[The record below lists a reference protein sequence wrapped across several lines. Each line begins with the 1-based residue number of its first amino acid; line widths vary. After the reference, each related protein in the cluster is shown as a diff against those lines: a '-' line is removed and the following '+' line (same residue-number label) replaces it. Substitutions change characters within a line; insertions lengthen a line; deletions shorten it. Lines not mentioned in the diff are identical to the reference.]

1 MTADTNKNKVKV
13 TLESTKLILKYLPTF
28 FLYKSNVISE
38 YRKNIDLDVNLK
50 KSIKDNKL
58 SYEQFLHAQ
67 INQSAYDG
75 FDIHFDVIN
84 KEDDKFKFNFV
95 NKATQKKALYPY
107 EVRKS
112 IIIQN
117 DKTKAREFSI
127 KNIEKQLFDVDFHNI
142 DFSKINNDLGDLS
155 EKFIN
160 MVDFKLEVVNIDLLS
175 ELHKGNL
182 GSSARDVYRSINDL
196 SHLNNVSNDMLEK
209 DKNMLKN
216 ALKLKRITTI
226 PLFTNFDNNSSI
238 KFNFYTDA
246 KFELKDNIVKLK
258 DTTLAFNY
266 EISTTE
272 FQKTLN
278 VFRHEPSNVLKEALY
293 SPNKGSVR
301 FTLVYDLF
309 DVKSNAKYHEIP
321 SEVFDIEHYHYKNN
335 NYKTEGYQLLLAH
348 PEVKL
353 EGIASTEGVPVKV
366 KDIDFDNSKI
376 AAPNDSW
383 YNNIPTTKI
392 SRYKKTVSFEIDK
405 IVNKLFKLNIEENYT
420 EINTFSGVSDY
431 VHYKIDT
438 FYNHLNKS
446 KNEEVKIDVMKR
458 MFEVRKRAGIKP
470 ANNLIQKSY
479 PTYSKSIG
487 KNIFESLS
495 ASGLDVSLKQ
505 KNSSLEFETKK
516 AIKKKGEETSKTINV
531 AAATEALGNYKTF
544 LYISKN
550 NNVTASDVGSDSD
563 ALWDELSTDMQ
574 RTNFSNEGISF
585 GDFIKDAKAEIE
597 NVRLIDN
604 FAVLNNVSEDH
615 PLGKVNLINDP
626 HISYPNGSFS
636 IVKSHRR
643 GNVQPRLL
651 MLIRK
656 ATIALKRKFN
666 NKIEKVIINSR
677 SSMDIPTWVQI
688 ATINATEY
696 STNKKAN
703 KIKKIE
709 EIKKI
714 IPGLGIE
721 EKNYNKFI
729 NILAGRYRN
738 KLDNN
743 HSGGYGVD
751 IKIKL
756 KTTGAQKFM
765 CLWKP
770 NTDKDFEIA
779 AYFSKVCKMLGANGI
794 GAAVFYADY
803 PEPVVYKSKRPPLN
817 LKPGLTQY
825 EGHFITENSTYIR
838 KKNTQNWNEIHID
851 ILKDNETLLNYLE
864 NNSDNF
870 KNEIFDKFSLKTK
883 KAKQNLASNLRGW
896 GQDFTSNSIETW
908 LSNAIGVRNRKLNKN
923 KNSKFISTTFDRSFD
938 ISGESD
944 LTHSGNAK
952 DQMKKY
958 ASVEISVAREAV
970 APKKNN

>member
-1 MTADTNKNKVKV
+1 MTDTNKNKVKIK
-13 TLESTKLILKYLPTF
+13 LESTKLILKYLPTF

-75 FDIHFDVIN
+75 FDIHFNVIN
-84 KEDDKFKFNFV
+84 KEGDNFKFNFV

-107 EVRKS
+107 EVKKI

-117 DKTKAREFSI
+117 DSKKAREFSI

-160 MVDFKLEVVNIDLLS
+160 MVDFKLEVVDIDHLAA
-175 ELHKGNL
+175 LHKGHL
-182 GSSARDVYRSINDL
+182 RSKPRDVYRSINNL
-196 SHLNNVSNDMLEK
+196 SRLDRVSNDMLEK
-209 DKNMLKN
+209 DKNILKN
-216 ALKLKRITTI
+216 VLKLKRITTI
-226 PLFTNFDNNSSI
+226 PLFTNYDNNSSI
-238 KFNFYTDA
+238 KFNFHTDA
-246 KFELKDNIVKLK
+246 KFELKNNIVKLK
-258 DTTLAFNY
+258 GTTLAFNY
-266 EISTTE
+266 EISAADL
-272 FQKTLN
+272 QKTLDA
-278 VFRHEPSNVLKEALY
+278 FRYESSSVLKEALY
-293 SPNKGSVR
+293 SPNKGLVR

-353 EGIASTEGVPVKV
+353 EGIESTEPALVKV
-366 KDIDFDNSKI
+366 KDIDFDNRKV
-376 AAPNDSW
+376 AAPRDSW

-392 SRYKKTVSFEIDK
+392 SRYKKTITFEIDE
-405 IVNKLFKLNIEENYT
+405 IVNKLFKLNTEKNYT
-420 EINTFSGVSDY
+420 EKNTFSGVSDY
-431 VHYKIDT
+431 IYYEIDT
-438 FYNHLNKS
+438 FHSHSNKS
-446 KNEEVKIDVMKR
+446 VNEEVKIDVMKR
-458 MFEVRKRAGIKP
+458 VAGITP
-470 ANNLIQKSY
+470 VNTLIEKSY

-487 KNIFESLS
+487 KNIFKSLS
-495 ASGLDVSLKQ
+495 TSGLDVSLKQ
-505 KNSSLEFETKK
+505 QNSSLEFETKK

-531 AAATEALGNYKTF
+531 AAATEALGDYKTF

-585 GDFIKDAKAEIE
+585 EDFIKDAKAEIE

-604 FAVLNNVSEDH
+604 FADLNNVSESH

-626 HISYPNGSFS
+626 QISYPNGSFS
-636 IVKSHRR
+636 IVKRHRR

-656 ATIALKRKFN
+656 ATIALKRKFP
-666 NKIEKVIINSR
+666 IVDKVIINSR
-677 SSMDIPTWVQI
+677 SSMDIPTWVKI

-696 STNKKAN
+696 STNKKTN

-721 EKNYNKFI
+721 ESNYSSFI

-738 KLDNN
+738 KLDPN

-751 IKIKL
+751 IKIKY
-756 KTTGAQKFM
+756 KTEGTQKFM

-779 AYFSKVCKMLGANGI
+779 AYFAKVCKKLGANGI

-803 PEPVVYKSKRPPLN
+803 PEPIQYLSDSKKPPLG

-825 EGHFITENSTYIR
+825 NKYYITENGSYKR
-838 KKNTQNWNEIHID
+838 KNNTQNWNEIHID
-851 ILKDNETLLNYLE
+851 ILKDNITLLEYLKSNKDE
-864 NNSDNF
+864 F
-870 KNEIFDKFSLKTK
+870 KKEIFSKFNLKT
-883 KAKQNLASNLRGW
+883 NLVMKNLERNLRGW
-896 GQDFTSNSIETW
+896 GQDFTSNTIETW
-908 LSNAIGVRNRKLNKN
+908 LSSAIGVSNRKLN
-923 KNSKFISTTFDRSFD
+923 SRTYDRSFD
-938 ISGESD
+938 ISGKND
-944 LTHSGNAK
+944 LTHGMSG
-952 DQMKKY
+952 QIKKY
-958 ASVEISVAREAV
+958 ASVELSVIQKAGE
-970 APKKNN
+970 K